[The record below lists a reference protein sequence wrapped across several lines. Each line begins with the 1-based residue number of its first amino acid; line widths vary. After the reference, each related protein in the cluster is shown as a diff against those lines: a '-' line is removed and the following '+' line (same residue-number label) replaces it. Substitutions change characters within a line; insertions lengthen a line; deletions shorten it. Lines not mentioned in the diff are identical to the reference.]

1 MLKRTSKSQLA
12 ETVERIVLALRRDY
26 LNPLQALELPQ
37 IDPANWA
44 SWHLRRA
51 AAPIAESK
59 RQAGT
64 TEPPPWLFPTSDE
77 LAALDEAVSQ
87 LATELGVKRQSD
99 HDRWRMF
106 KRLEHDYSRLKLR
119 AFAQALSK
127 RVENVPGRSAD
138 LNLIHRHND
147 GQGTITYESRQDATP
162 IVENVKAM
170 HNAGLHGSSEMKL
183 AARIPRIMIEKY
195 CNDNGITFQE

>member
-1 MLKRTSKSQLA
+1 MLFRS
-12 ETVERIVLALRRDY
+12 RIVLALRRDY

-147 GQGTITYESRQDATP
+147 GYNRPYVFVEAIHPAGSLKLTESPAPLRMTMQEVDEDP
-162 IVENVKAM
+162 QQWRM
-170 HNAGLHGSSEMKL
+170 
-183 AARIPRIMIEKY
+183 AA
-195 CNDNGITFQE
+195 